1 LPEQGT
7 FPQQRF
13 VLRKKKERIS
23 VGKGSAKRTCFSH
36 ERAADTGALY
46 FFAGTWYNNESFV
59 TAALRQPG
67 ERRLRMTICFKR
79 PEACA
84 DARRRLT
91 DGYIFIM
98 LLVFPL
104 FTGFRGYTELTVS
117 KFSLFIVL
125 TAAWLLGLAALSIR
139 SGGRFPRPEPAQWAA
154 LALLAFSCLSALC
167 SQYGAS
173 CLLGAGRYD
182 GLVSLAG
189 YVLIFLGVSLFG
201 SFRKCHAA
209 AFGVSVTLCCIVAVF
224 QLFGKNPLGLFP
236 GDYCYYDAHI
246 KFTSEFLGTVGNVDL
261 LADVL
266 CPAAALF
273 FALSVIYAVKWSVL
287 ALIPLF
293 FSSLI
298 LAASGVAG
306 GAVACAAAALIAAPL
321 LLTDMLR
328 LSRAM
333 RACAVCALAVSLAV
347 SISGGYAGDTV
358 KVSLSPGPAA
368 VACLS
373 AGCVLFVLSL
383 ALPRL
388 HMRPDGRKMRKFF
401 AILSAAS
408 VLLALAVVWLWPGS
422 SGAVYELSQLMR
434 GRAEDSFGSSRL
446 LIWKS
451 VLALVPEHP
460 LLGGGPGTLP
470 LRLDIEFSRFVPET
484 GRTLRSYVDN
494 AHCVCLQTF
503 ADLGAVGLLS
513 LLGTV
518 FRSLFLALRRGGDIG
533 KALFLAVSCA
543 CVQGL
548 FGLGLCVTAP
558 VFWIL
563 LGLAAS
569 CARSPA

>member
-1 LPEQGT
+1 MT
-7 FPQQRF
+7 
-13 VLRKKKERIS
+13 LRLE
-23 VGKGSAKRTCFSH
+23 
-36 ERAADTGALY
+36 
-46 FFAGTWYNNESFV
+46 
-59 TAALRQPG
+59 
-67 ERRLRMTICFKR
+67 R

-104 FTGFRGYTELTVS
+104 FTGFRGYTELTAS
-117 KFSLFIVL
+117 KFALFIGL
-125 TAAWLLGLAALSIR
+125 TSAWLLGLSVLSIR
-139 SGGRFPRPEPAQWAA
+139 AAGRFPRPGPAQWSA
-154 LALLAFSCLSALC
+154 LALLALGCLSALC
-167 SQYGAS
+167 SQYGVS
-173 CLLGAGRYD
+173 CILGAGRYD

-189 YVLIFLGVSLFG
+189 YVLIFLGVSLLG
-201 SFRKCHAA
+201 SFRLCHAA

-261 LADVL
+261 LADIL

-273 FALSVIYAVKWSVL
+273 FALSVFRGGKWGAL

-293 FSSLI
+293 FSALI

-306 GAVACAAAALIAAPL
+306 GASACAAAVLIAAPL
-321 LLTDMLR
+321 LLTDVPR
-328 LSRAM
+328 LARAM
-333 RACAVCALAVSLAV
+333 RAGAVCALAVSLAA
-347 SISGGYAGDTV
+347 SISGGYVGDV
-358 KVSLSPGPAA
+358 VEVSLRPGTAA
-368 VACLS
+368 LVCA
-373 AGCVLFVLSL
+373 ATGCVLL
-383 ALPRL
+383 ALSFALPVLRL
-388 HMRPDGRKMRKFF
+388 HPDGRKMRMFF
-401 AILSAAS
+401 SCLSASA
-408 VLLALAVVWLWPGS
+408 VLFALAAVWLWPGS
-422 SGAVYELSQLMR
+422 SGTLYELSQLMR

-460 LLGGGPGTLP
+460 LLGGGPGTIS
-470 LRLDIEFSRFVPET
+470 LRLDIDFSRFVPET
-484 GRTLRSYVDN
+484 GKTLRSYVDN
-494 AHCVCLQTF
+494 AHNVCLQTL
-503 ADLGAVGLLS
+503 ADLGAAGLLA

-518 FRSLFLALRRGGDIG
+518 LRSLYLALRRGDDTG
-533 KALFLAVSCA
+533 KALFLAVFCA

-569 CARSPA
+569 GVRSPV